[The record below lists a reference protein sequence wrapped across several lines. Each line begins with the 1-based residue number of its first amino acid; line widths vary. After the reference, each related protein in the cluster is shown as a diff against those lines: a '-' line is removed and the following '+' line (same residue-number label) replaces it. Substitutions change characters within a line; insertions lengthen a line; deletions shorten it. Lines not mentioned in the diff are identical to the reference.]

1 MNEAPS
7 EALIAEI
14 EISDSTLEESNNN
27 YLETVSELGNTE
39 DITAGKN
46 IYSDKGV
53 LLLKKGRRIDRK
65 TFSSLVKHR
74 LQGSVDSSLALG
86 DAMSNSQLYGDLKEQ
101 LENHLPL
108 VQMALAIPNHTSLH
122 QCLQHIFINDQLRNK
137 VTIAKK
143 SHPGLYIHSLRVS
156 VSAAIMGFYLGLSRD
171 DCDCLATAGLI
182 HDLGHMHMD
191 SSLIESNQLLLPKQK
206 QIIYAH
212 PIIMFMLLKDSD
224 AYHPKVCMPILE
236 HHERTWGTGYPR
248 GISTYHSKLSA
259 VLAMTEVIASMTEKH
274 SIARVFTVLRSH
286 DSTYDK
292 ELISA
297 IIRASKSM
305 TVAIPESKIEL
316 ELSTEYLTL
325 ISSILTDWEVCYQQ
339 LQAEFHDH
347 PLLQRINV
355 WMYGIRKAIARS
367 GIDLNDEQ
375 PLTPFADDSLVLQ
388 EVHHHL
394 DELLHTLS
402 EILDSLDRE
411 KMKPRKSITND
422 NHLLAEWIDKL
433 QDIVR
438 QYKSTTGLSLQEKE
452 T

>member
-1 MNEAPS
+1 MT
-7 EALIAEI
+7 EALIADI
-14 EISDSTLEESNNN
+14 EVSDSTSEECNNN

-46 IYSDKGV
+46 IYTDKGV
-53 LLLKKGRRIDRK
+53 LLLKKGSRINRK
-65 TFSSLVKHR
+65 TYSTLVKHR
-74 LQGSVDSSLALG
+74 LKDTVDSSLAMG
-86 DAMSNSQLYGDLKEQ
+86 DSLSNSQLYSDLKEQ
-101 LENHLPL
+101 LENHPSLI
-108 VQMALAIPNHTSLH
+108 QMALAIPNRTGLQ

-143 SHPGLYIHSLRVS
+143 SHPDLYTHSLRVS
-156 VSAAIMGFYLGLSRD
+156 ISAAIMGFYLGLSRD

-191 SSLIESNQLLLPKQK
+191 SSIMQSNQLLLPEQK

-212 PIIMFMLLKDSD
+212 PVIMYMLLKDSD
-224 AYHPKVCMPILE
+224 VYHPKVSMPILE

-286 DSTYDK
+286 DNTFDK
-292 ELISA
+292 DLISA

-305 TVAIPESKIEL
+305 TQVIPDNKIEL

-325 ISSILTDWEVCYQQ
+325 ISSILIEWETCYQQ
-339 LQAEFHDH
+339 LQKELSNH
-347 PLLQRINV
+347 PLLQKINV
-355 WMYGIRKAIARS
+355 WIYGIRKAIARC
-367 GIDLNDEQ
+367 GIDLNTEQ
-375 PLTPFADDSLVLQ
+375 PLAPFSDDPLVLQ
-388 EVHHHL
+388 EVHYHF
-394 DELLHTLS
+394 DELLYTLS

-411 KMKPRKSITND
+411 RMKNSKSIAND
-422 NHLLAEWIDKL
+422 NPSLAAWIDSL
-433 QDIVR
+433 QGTVR
-438 QYKSTTGLSLQEKE
+438 QYKSTIGLSVQEKE